1 MNMYFIRQIRVKQ
14 CNQRHTTSQ
23 HPLFQQTFNIP
34 TGHVDPHRH
43 VTYLLSTLVL
53 KTLVD
58 RHGLG
63 NNERWSNFLPWEP
76 GGLSRH
82 RCDRFPQKQV
92 QDSSREPQEILRK
105 LIRPFNQIVLKIER
119 CGLSRQQTF
128 DAVDLTGQFD
138 NCSCFINVYVHAKIY
153 SFFDKNDNV

>member
-1 MNMYFIRQIRVKQ
+1 MQSKTYP
-14 CNQRHTTSQ
+14 TTSQ
-23 HPLFQQTFNIP
+23 HPLFQQTFNSNRP
-34 TGHVDPHRH
+34 CG
-43 VTYLLSTLVL
+43 STQTCHIQSSLVL

-63 NNERWSNFLPWEP
+63 NNERWSNVLPCEP

-119 CGLSRQQTF
+119 CGFSRQQTF

-138 NCSCFINVYVHAKIY
+138 NCSCFINVHAKIY
-153 SFFDKNDNV
+153 